1 MSGDNNSRRRA
12 WSGEAVLA
20 TLTLLLI
27 PVASVTADPRVD
39 ALASVLRDITGQL
52 ERFNNLYIDKLER
65 ELSTTSAK
73 LASLEATV
81 RSIADRAAAWDNIQN
96 HMTVWTDQSR
106 TMERKLDILNRCHEK
121 QDSWEIRL
129 NAVDALNHKLTAL
142 DKKINAMTR
151 LEFKVEQVSER
162 VEEVDST
169 VNWVKK
175 QMDTPEHPII
185 TEFAGRGLLSSL
197 VTIENKLENIT
208 QSLADGGGSGG
219 GSSSGSGGRV
229 STSGDYN
236 TYKRPRQVHGSRYR
250 QVRPTVEPEPGITF
264 TTGYDESGT
273 CYLHPRDSRRLQD
286 VSAKVDLVFD
296 RLTDPD
302 YDYDYFVS
310 HLHQRPSSLTVP
322 SGDGHNG
329 GVNRDNSEEE
339 PSPEHLFARFWK
351 SLFSPFKKMKRRF
364 RVFENQLTAV
374 QRSCNESGSLE
385 AYVAEVGGVVQ
396 KKLVPLDQALR
407 EEMEVTRV
415 AVNDQSANIEK
426 VSQAV
431 GNTAYVSEQLLTEMT
446 NQFQALRTNIQDRF
460 DETRNLILQ
469 YCAGGHNP
477 REPDYTPREDPYT
490 PRQDPNTPREDPYT
504 PREEPYTPREEPYT
518 PRETPSRPTY
528 PTTATTRAPQ
538 YAPPTPPLPTS
549 PRVENVRHR
558 DNQVEPPQV
567 EPEIHTLQGG
577 RGHRFRTRYRYRF
590 HDPPQNKMV
599 KANRHSVKQA
609 ISRKSSQPRRG
620 RKKGSRKTSRRRGRP
635 RMGSERRQPEGLHVG
650 RATRNVANQTSTAS
664 DLKGVTDC
672 SDLLSQGVT
681 HSTLFNF
688 SPGSLYH
695 LQQGHDFYTRYCDL
709 ETGGGGWTVIQRRGM
724 YGPPYLNFT
733 RDWQEYKEGF
743 GDISREFW
751 WGNDNIY
758 RLLRDQ
764 DVMIRFDLWDFEDNY
779 AYAEYLSFR
788 IGAEMDNYRLN
799 VFGYRG
805 NASDSFSA
813 HNGYLFSTY
822 DRDNDEAPECCPCA
836 PAYGGGWWFYSCFES
851 NLNGDYH
858 TDPKDNDYYRGIIW
872 ELWLG
877 DYSLRATEMK
887 IRPVSFSSDD
897 TQGSPYPT
905 PNPDPTQVVPNVPDV
920 PELPLRHQ

>member
-549 PRVENVRHR
+549 P
-558 DNQVEPPQV
+558 
-567 EPEIHTLQGG
+567 
-577 RGHRFRTRYRYRF
+577 
-590 HDPPQNKMV
+590 
-599 KANRHSVKQA
+599 S
-609 ISRKSSQPRRG
+609 
-620 RKKGSRKTSRRRGRP
+620 
-635 RMGSERRQPEGLHVG
+635 
-650 RATRNVANQTSTAS
+650 
-664 DLKGVTDC
+664 KGVTDC